1 MAEKGL
7 FFMIDVCSVQ
17 QIKALLAKYGFH
29 FSKSKGQNFL
39 TQRWV
44 PARIAQDSGV
54 DARCGVLEIGPGFGP
69 LTQELCLR
77 AGKVVALE
85 VDTTLAPVLAE
96 TVGDFDNLEIH
107 YLDALKADLPALV
120 AEKIAGL
127 QPMACAN
134 LPYYI
139 TSPILTKLLESR
151 CFSSITVMVQKEV
164 AQRICAAPAS
174 KDYSAFTVLCNY
186 HAQPE
191 LLFDVP
197 ASCFIPQPKVTSAVV
212 CLKTRETPPAQID
225 DERLFFR
232 TVRAAF
238 AQRRKTLLNA
248 LTSGFGEL
256 SKADLAAALEVCGI
270 PAAVRGETLDIPT
283 FAALSNEL
291 SRRIPHV

>member
-1 MAEKGL
+1 
-7 FFMIDVCSVQ
+7 MIDVCNPAV
-17 QIKALLAKYGFH
+17 IRELLSKYGFH

-44 PARIAQDSGV
+44 PQRIVEASGI
-54 DARCGVLEIGPGFGP
+54 DRSCGVVEIGPGFGP

-77 AGKVVALE
+77 AGRVVAIE
-85 VDTTLAPVLAE
+85 VDQTLRPVLAE
-96 TVGDFDNLEIH
+96 TVGAFSNLEI
-107 YLDALKADLPALV
+107 LFADALKTDLPALV
-120 AEKIAGL
+120 AEKLGGL
-127 QPMACAN
+127 RPAACAN

-139 TSPILTKLLESR
+139 TSPVLTKLLESR
-151 CFSSITVMVQKEV
+151 CFSSVTVMVQKEV
-164 AQRICAAPAS
+164 AQRICAAPNS
-174 KDYSAFTVLCNY
+174 RDYSAFTVLCNY

-212 CLKTRETPPAQID
+212 CLKARTEPPAAI
-225 DERLFFR
+225 ESEALFFR

-248 LTSGFGEL
+248 LSSGFSEL
-256 SKADLAAALEVCGI
+256 TKAELTDVLEACGI
-270 PAAVRGETLDIPT
+270 APSVRGETLDIPA

-291 SRRIPHV
+291 FRRLPHV

>member
-1 MAEKGL
+1 
-7 FFMIDVCSVQ
+7 MIDVCNIQ

-44 PARIAQDSGV
+44 PERIAQDSGV
-54 DARCGVLEIGPGFGP
+54 DAHCGVLEIGPGFGP

-77 AGKVVALE
+77 AGKVVTLE

-96 TVGDFDNLEIH
+96 TVGGFENLEIH

-120 AEKIAGL
+120 AEKFAGL
-127 QPMACAN
+127 RPLACAN

-151 CFSSITVMVQKEV
+151 CFSAVTVMVQKEV
-164 AQRICAAPAS
+164 AQRICARAGSA
-174 KDYSAFTVLCNY
+174 DYSAFSILCQY
-186 HAQPE
+186 YATPE

-212 CLKTRETPPAQID
+212 RLQTHEPPA
-225 DERLFFR
+225 ELENETLFFR
-232 TVRAAF
+232 AVRASF
-238 AQRRKTLLNA
+238 AMRRKTLLNGLSA
-248 LTSGFGEL
+248 GYGEL
-256 SKADLAAALEVCGI
+256 SRAELTQLLADCGI
-270 PAAVRGETLDIPT
+270 DPAVRGETLDIPA
-283 FAALSNEL
+283 FVRIANALHHRL
-291 SRRIPHV
+291 SAKN

>member
-1 MAEKGL
+1 
-7 FFMIDVCSVQ
+7 MIDVCNPGV
-17 QIKALLAKYGFH
+17 IRELLAKYGFH

-44 PARIAQDSGV
+44 PERIAEASGI
-54 DARCGVLEIGPGFGP
+54 DKACGVVEIGPGFGP

-77 AGKVVALE
+77 AGKVVAIE
-85 VDTTLAPVLAE
+85 VDQTLRPVLQE
-96 TVGDFDNLEIH
+96 TVGEFSNLEI
-107 YLDALKADLPALV
+107 LFADALKTDLPALT
-120 AEKIAGL
+120 AEKLAGL
-127 QPMACAN
+127 RPAACAN

-139 TSPILTKLLESR
+139 TSPVLTKLLESR
-151 CFSSITVMVQKEV
+151 CFSSVTVMVQKEV
-164 AQRICAAPAS
+164 AQRICARPGTG
-174 KDYSAFTVLCNY
+174 DYSAFTVLCNY

-212 CLKTRETPPAQID
+212 CLRTRTAPPAEIA
-225 DERLFFR
+225 EEKLFFR

-248 LTSGFGEL
+248 LSSGFSEL
-256 SKADLAAALEVCGI
+256 SKAELGDALAACGI
-270 PAAVRGETLDIPT
+270 APSVRGETLDIPA

-291 SRRIPHV
+291 HRRLTHV